1 MSDATWR
8 LSALERGLLALPLAV
23 ASALLAF
30 AQDDLH
36 SLFLYSGALA
46 SGIAWLNL
54 LLPRCP
60 LGPRVPLALG
70 LVTILCCG
78 TSPYLRS
85 FALGCT
91 FYVGTAML
99 ALQVT
104 NGLDWNRFQP
114 REWFGT
120 ALVALLASGI
130 GIFLESEGD
139 RMFWWAHAQLRR
151 WSIDPETGFGSDP
164 IQLSDLRGV
173 YLSER
178 KVLRLHGDP
187 PRHLRGATY
196 DRYHSGRW
204 STRSVEGQRATLLA
218 QLPAGTGPVV
228 HAEYIGPQ
236 TRHLFLPRPVG
247 AVAAADRNI
256 DTDVNGLVRTAEPNF
271 TTEYEFST
279 RGADLFVP
287 GPPRQIH
294 ESVHD
299 SLEPELDAW
308 LARYVDTSAPPR
320 EIARQIESILSTEY
334 TYSLDFDRD
343 ADRDPLLDFL
353 ASNRSG
359 HCEYFASAM
368 TLLARRAGIPAR
380 VVAGYYVAERSDVD
394 DYWLVRERDAHA
406 WSELYIDDE
415 WVTFDPSPRPER
427 ERDRALSG
435 WSAWWDAALV
445 HWQAIL
451 ISLLPIG
458 FLGLGLSIWWRKRRS
473 RRSAID
479 ASPLE
484 YDAPPDLYRALEARL
499 GERGHSREATETLG
513 VWCVRIRS
521 AGDPK
526 GSELLS
532 RYAHERYSTGSPSNE
547 WARDVEA
554 WLKE

>member
-1 MSDATWR
+1 MSGTTWR
-8 LSALERGLLALPLAV
+8 LSALERGLLALPLGV
-23 ASALLAF
+23 ATALLAF

-46 SGIAWLNL
+46 CGIAWLNL

-114 REWFGT
+114 REWIGT

-151 WSIDPETGFGSDP
+151 WSIDPEAGFGSDP
-164 IQLSDLRGV
+164 IQLSSLRGV

-196 DRYHSGRW
+196 ERYHFGRW
-204 STRSVEGQRATLLA
+204 STRSVDDRRATLLA
-218 QLPAGTGPVV
+218 QLPPDTGSVV
-228 HAEYIGPQ
+228 RAEYVGPQ

-256 DTDVNGLVRTAEPNF
+256 DTDENGLVRLAEPNF
-271 TTEYEFST
+271 TSEYEFST
-279 RGADLFVP
+279 QGADLFVP
-287 GPPRQIH
+287 GPPRDSH
-294 ESVHD
+294 TSVHR
-299 SLEPELDAW
+299 SLEWPLAVW
-308 LARYVDTSAPPR
+308 LAQNIDLAASPR
-320 EIARQIESILSTEY
+320 EIARQIESILSTQY
-334 TYSLDFDRD
+334 TYSLRFERD
-343 ADRDPLLDFL
+343 ADRDPLLEFL
-353 ASNRSG
+353 ERDRSG

-380 VVAGYYVAERSDVD
+380 VVAGYYVAERSEVG

-406 WSELYIDDE
+406 WSELYLDGE
-415 WVTFDPSPRPER
+415 WITFDPSPRPER
-427 ERDRALSG
+427 EQDRTLSG

-451 ISLLPIG
+451 VSLLPIG
-458 FLGLGLSIWWRKRRS
+458 FLGLGLSIWWRKRQAHQR
-473 RRSAID
+473 AID

-484 YDAPPDLYRALEARL
+484 YDAPPDVYRALEARL
-499 GERGHSREATETLG
+499 GERGHPREPTETLG
-513 VWCVRIRS
+513 VWCVRVRS
-521 AGDPK
+521 AGEST
-526 GSELLS
+526 GSDLLS
-532 RYAHERYSTGSPSNE
+532 RYAHERYSTGRPSNE
-547 WARDVEA
+547 WIRDVED
-554 WLKE
+554 WLRE